1 MKNILIL
8 TIVAIILLIVV
19 IIICLRFQKGNSELL
34 NSKNKGNGKQK
45 ECNSCRKMI
54 DYRADV
60 CHYCSRGQGFYSK
73 HFGGISVGI
82 SIAAIIVSIVIMV
95 LAIAQYLEA
104 RKQRINASDALNVA
118 TAAANDI
125 EKIRTEVKIAQDEIN
140 FNLLL
145 TNAANDGRFAFFEL
159 NKIAKTEGHRFQDSA
174 RQTVDQI
181 IVDFQVVLIYRDSID
196 WEKYNLDPAKA
207 SLDDF
212 YKVFEQGPLYDKI
225 DVLATV
231 LSRENFSKAERLE
244 MLYKVITT
252 TPSIR
257 ILDSACKLM
266 DKEAKLGK
274 DFILDH
280 AQYAKWWEENRESY
294 NKNPE
299 DQPTDSPDKK

>member
-34 NSKNKGNGKQK
+34 NAKNKDNGTQK
-45 ECNSCRKMI
+45 ECNSCFLMI
-54 DYRADV
+54 DSQARV
-60 CHYCSRGQGFYSK
+60 CQHCGQRQSR
-73 HFGGISVGI
+73 FGKYFGD
-82 SIAAIIVSIVIMV
+82 IAIVVSIVMV
-95 LAIAQYLEA
+95 ILATAQFLDT
-104 RKQRINASDALNVA
+104 RKKNIDASKALNTARAVA
-118 TAAANDI
+118 KDI
-125 EKIRTEVKIAQDEIN
+125 EKIRTEINIAQDEIN
-140 FNLLL
+140 FSLLL
-145 TNAANDGRFAFFEL
+145 TKASNDGRFAFFEL
-159 NKIAKTEGHRFQDSA
+159 YKIAKTEGHRFQNPA

-181 IVDFQVVLIYRDSID
+181 IVDLQIVVTYRDFLD
-196 WEKYNLDPAKA
+196 LKKKYHLDPAEA

-257 ILDSACKLM
+257 ILSSACKLM
-266 DKEAKLGK
+266 EKEAKLGK